1 MTNNVLVLGAGSL
14 QVPLIQTVKSK
25 GYYAIVVSLY
35 EDEPGMQ
42 IADEK
47 VIADFCD
54 EDIILDY
61 ALKYDICG
69 ILTDQTDI
77 PVRTVAY
84 VAEKMNL
91 PGIGYE
97 TACIFTNKFLMREK
111 CQELGIPTIRFRLV
125 DKIGDAILFYEEI
138 GRDVILKPINN
149 QGSKGV
155 YRISSLDDLYAKYH
169 EAERYSRGE
178 PILAEEYIAGEE
190 IVIEA
195 LTYNGVTEG
204 LICGDTYYFN
214 IPDTFSAK
222 QRLFPSCKNRLLID
236 KALSLNKTIVEG
248 FGLKNGIT
256 HGEYIISKEQ
266 IYLIEIAA
274 RGGGVYISSDII
286 PLMTGFDTN
295 SFIVN
300 MAVDGKI
307 SSPEIRKIDKT
318 VCYIAFFLPAGRII
332 RIDGR
337 EEVSAMPFVRR
348 NNLDMLYVGKKTGE
362 NIDKTSRFFFVVEAE
377 SDYKMKS
384 YIRSIREKLKIEVET
399 ALGVKGIIWD

>member
-1 MTNNVLVLGAGSL
+1 MTNNILVLGAGSL
-14 QVPLIQTVKSK
+14 QVPLIQTVKSR
-25 GYYAIVVSLY
+25 GYRAIVVSLY

-111 CQELGIPTIRFRLV
+111 CQELGIPTIRFRLAYG
-125 DKIGDAILFYEEI
+125 IGDAILFYEEI

-155 YRISSLDDLYAKYH
+155 YRISSLDELYAKYY

-178 PILAEEYIAGEE
+178 PILVEEYIAGEE
-190 IVIEA
+190 MVIEA

-222 QRLFPSCKNRLLID
+222 QRLFPSCKNSSLID

-274 RGGGVYISSDII
+274 RRGIY
-286 PLMTGFDTN
+286 
-295 SFIVN
+295 
-300 MAVDGKI
+300 
-307 SSPEIRKIDKT
+307 
-318 VCYIAFFLPAGRII
+318 
-332 RIDGR
+332 
-337 EEVSAMPFVRR
+337 FV
-348 NNLDMLYVGKKTGE
+348 
-362 NIDKTSRFFFVVEAE
+362 
-377 SDYKMKS
+377 
-384 YIRSIREKLKIEVET
+384 
-399 ALGVKGIIWD
+399 

>member
-1 MTNNVLVLGAGSL
+1 MTNNILVLGAGSL
-14 QVPLIQTVKSK
+14 QVPLIQTVKSR
-25 GYYAIVVSLY
+25 GYRAIVVSLY

-111 CQELGIPTIRFRLV
+111 CQELGIPTIRFRLAYG
-125 DKIGDAILFYEEI
+125 IGDAILFYEEI

-155 YRISSLDDLYAKYH
+155 YRISSLDELYAKYQ

-178 PILAEEYIAGEE
+178 PILVEEYIAGEE
-190 IVIEA
+190 MVIEA

-222 QRLFPSCKNRLLID
+222 QRLFPSCKNSSLID

-295 SFIVN
+295 SFIVS

-337 EEVSAMPFVRR
+337 EEVYAMPFVRR

-399 ALGVKGIIWD
+399 ARGVKGIIWD